1 MTKFKYLVAILTFFS
16 FTKIYALDNIKINDE
31 TLSPMFDKN
40 VYEYNY
46 YTNKDKIKISVSK
59 DNKESVTGYGY
70 FNLNE
75 GKNNF
80 IVTSTIGDI
89 NYNYK
94 INVYKDYK
102 KDNDSV
108 ATFKS
113 LSIENYDINF
123 KNDIHEYTIDIKD
136 EASLKINYELD
147 SLSSLVE
154 IKNNGNFIKNNNDVI
169 INIKSKDGNNSNKY
183 IVHVNK
189 TIKVFKEKNKSTPM
203 SYIQKEILK
212 IAIIIFSCSLAVFMY
227 YVIFIKKI
235 F

>member
-1 MTKFKYLVAILTFFS
+1 MTKFKYLVVILTFFS
-16 FTKIYALDNIKINDE
+16 FTKIYALDSIKINDD
-31 TLSPMFDKN
+31 TLSPVFDKK
-40 VYEYNY
+40 VYKYNY

-75 GKNNF
+75 GNNEF
-80 IVTSTIGDI
+80 VVTSTIEDI
-89 NYNYK
+89 SYNYK

-102 KDNDSV
+102 KDSDSV

-113 LSIENYDINF
+113 LNIENYDINF

-147 SLSSLVE
+147 SLSSIVE
-154 IKNNGNFIKNNNDVI
+154 IKNNGNFIKSNNDVV
-169 INIKSKDGNNSNKY
+169 INIKSKDGNNSNEY

-189 TIKVFKEKNKSTPM
+189 AIKVFKDESKTTPM
-203 SYIQKEILK
+203 SYLQKEILK
-212 IAIIIFSCSLAVFMY
+212 ITIIIISCSLVVLTY
-227 YVIFIKKI
+227 YLIFIKKV

>member
-1 MTKFKYLVAILTFFS
+1 MTKFKYLVVILTFFS
-16 FTKIYALDNIKINDE
+16 FTKIYALDNIKIDDN
-31 TLSPMFDKN
+31 TLSPIFDNN
-40 VYEYNY
+40 VFEYNY

-75 GKNNF
+75 GNNEF
-80 IVTSTIGDI
+80 IVTSTIESI
-89 NYNYK
+89 SYNYK

-102 KDNDSV
+102 KDSDSV

-113 LSIENYDINF
+113 LNIENYDINF
-123 KNDIHEYTIDIKD
+123 KNDIHEYTIDIK
-136 EASLKINYELD
+136 EETSLKINYELD
-147 SLSSLVE
+147 SLSSIVE
-154 IKNNGNFIKNNNDVI
+154 IKNNGNFIKSNNDVV

-183 IVHVNK
+183 VVHVNK
-189 TIKVFKEKNKSTPM
+189 TIKVFKEKDEITPM
-203 SYIQKEILK
+203 SYLQKEVLK
-212 IAIIIFSCSLAVFMY
+212 ITIIIVSCSLVVLIY